1 MSTLITLVLYLVLL
15 GLLLHLV
22 DHLPLDAAIAKLIR
36 IVVILFGIIVVL
48 GMLTGLVP
56 PTLPLLRR

>member
-15 GLLLHLV
+15 GLLLYLV
-22 DHLPLDAAIAKLIR
+22 DHLQLDAAIVKLIR
-36 IVVILFGIIVVL
+36 IVVILFAIIIVL

-56 PTLPLLRR
+56 PTLSLLRR